1 MTTAEGLDQVADMC
15 RQAQRI
21 LFVTGAGISAD
32 SGLPTY
38 RGIGG
43 LYDDSQTAD
52 GIPIEVALSG
62 QMMAERPDI
71 TWKYL
76 AEIEANC
83 RGAGPNLA
91 HRALVRFEQEL
102 ERVMVFTQNVDG
114 LHRAAG
120 TVELLEIHGTLHRL
134 RCTDCARSRT
144 VEDYRGLQLPPAC
157 PHCGGSLRPDVVLF
171 GEELPQRGLSRLE
184 HALDGGF
191 DMVFSI
197 GTTSVFPY
205 VAAPVWWAQ
214 RMGWKSVEI
223 NPGESE
229 VSALVDVRLRM
240 GAAAALGEI
249 CKRLGW
255 HGVE

>member
-1 MTTAEGLDQVADMC
+1 MTPDPLLDRAAELC
-15 RQAQRI
+15 RSARRI

-43 LYDDSQTAD
+43 LYDDAHTED

-62 QMMAERPDI
+62 RMMAERPDI
-71 TWKYL
+71 TWKHL

-91 HRALVRFEQEL
+91 HRAIARL
-102 ERVMVFTQNVDG
+102 EREKDKVLVFTQNVDG

-120 TVELLEIHGTLHRL
+120 SLEVLEIHGTLHRL
-134 RCTDCARSRT
+134 RCVDCARSRI
-144 VEDYRGLQLPPAC
+144 VEDYRGLSLPPPC
-157 PHCGGSLRPDVVLF
+157 PHCGGSIRPDVVLF
-171 GEELPQRGLSRLE
+171 GEELPEAGLRRLE
-184 HALDGGF
+184 EALAEGF
-191 DMVFSI
+191 DLVFTI

-205 VAAPVWWAQ
+205 VAAPVWWAS
-214 RMGWKSVEI
+214 RMGWPTIEI

-229 VSALVDVRLRM
+229 VSALVDLRLRI
-240 GAAAALGEI
+240 GAAQAFAELGE
-249 CKRLGW
+249 RLGW
-255 HGVE
+255 GAMD